1 MENVMA
7 GLARF
12 AIRFRYVIIAGWLIA
27 GALCIALLPGL
38 SSAVNTDNSSFLPA
52 SSPSVHALDLA
63 APFQPVNDTTGAL
76 VVLGKAKLSSSDQ
89 SAVTKLENKIA
100 KDEHVV
106 SVSAQGLSKDGKAAK
121 AQVVFDVQTSSVD
134 ASSTVAGV
142 RATMSGF
149 ALPAGL
155 SSYLTGQLPSAVD
168 NQNSQAHAQ
177 KLTEELSLAVILIM
191 LVLVFRAV
199 LAPLLILLPAELAL
213 QMSGR
218 IIAGLSS
225 HGLQV
230 STVTQTMLVVL
241 MLGAGTDYGLF
252 LAMRVREE
260 MAGGADTHTAIERAG
275 RYVGESISAS
285 AGTVIAALLCLLLA
299 SFGLYSGLGP
309 ALALGIGIMLVA
321 ALTLIPALFAVLG
334 RAAFWPRPVRPV
346 EREGAWARLADVVI
360 AHPVI
365 TLVLG
370 VVFLA
375 GLGAFSFGYT
385 SSGFGGQTTG
395 PSGSQSAQGTN
406 VINAHYPPA
415 VANPTSVLLVYPSSV
430 WKDLTPVQHAENDLG
445 KKPVFASVTGLFD
458 ANGTTISVQQLSSLY
473 SELGPPGKLPAT
485 EPAGTPVPADQYNA
499 YRATSQFVSPDG
511 KTVQFYTS
519 LAAGSP
525 ASTPALNATPDM
537 RTATTSVAHGNGAV
551 DSGVSGLAPA
561 SYDVSTVS
569 QSDLVTIVPVVLI
582 VIALLL
588 GLLLRSVVAPVYLVL
603 TVLLSYFAALGI
615 AVLIFQFGAGDSG
628 LNFVLPFLLFVFLM
642 ALGEDY
648 NILVMTRIRE
658 EAHKRPLRPAVAMA
672 AHHTGT
678 TVTSAGLILAA
689 TFGVAGLTGATTQI
703 KELGAAIALGV
714 LLDTFLVRTLLVP
727 AIVVLCRRYNWWPS
741 KLSRL
746 EPAGSGAGQP
756 APAPAGPSRAAK
768 SKPTAARRR

>member
-1 MENVMA
+1 MGDVMA
-7 GLARF
+7 ALARF
-12 AIRFRYVIIAGWLIA
+12 AVRFRYLIIAAWLIA
-27 GALCIALLPGL
+27 GALCIVLLPDL

-52 SSPSVHALDLA
+52 STPSEHALSLA
-63 APFQPVNDTTGAL
+63 APFQPVNDTTGTL
-76 VVLGKAKLSSSDQ
+76 VVLGKSKLSSNDQ
-89 SAVTKLENKIA
+89 SEVTKLEKKIA
-100 KDEHVV
+100 KDNHVV
-106 SVSAQGLSKDGKAAK
+106 SVSAQGLSKDGKATK
-121 AQVVFDVQTSSVD
+121 AQVVFNVQTSSVD
-134 ASSTVAGV
+134 ASPTVAAV
-142 RATMSGF
+142 RSTISGF
-149 ALPAGL
+149 GLPSGL
-155 SSYLTGQLPSAVD
+155 SGYLTGQLPSAVD

-177 KLTEELSLAVILIM
+177 KLTEDLSLAVILIM
-191 LVLVFRAV
+191 LIIVFRAA
-199 LAPLLILLPAELAL
+199 LAPLIILLPAELSL
-213 QMSGR
+213 QMSGH
-218 IIAGLSS
+218 IIAGLST

-260 MAGGADTHTAIERAG
+260 MADGATPHVAIERAG
-275 RYVGESISAS
+275 RYVGESITAS

-299 SFGLYSGLGP
+299 TFGLYSGLGP
-309 ALALGIGIMLVA
+309 ALALGIAIMLLA
-321 ALTLIPALFAVLG
+321 ALTLIPALLAVFG
-334 RAAFWPRPVRPV
+334 RATFWPRHVRPV
-346 EREGAWARLADVVI
+346 EREGLWARLADVVI
-360 AHPVI
+360 EHPVV

-375 GLGAFSFGYT
+375 VLGSFAAGYT

-395 PSGSQSAQGTN
+395 PAGSQSANGTN
-406 VINAHYPPA
+406 VINDHYPPA
-415 VANPTSVLLVYPSSV
+415 VANPTSVLMVYPKSV
-430 WKDLTPVQHAENDLG
+430 WKDLTPVQQAENDLA
-445 KKPVFASVTGLFD
+445 KKPVFATVTGLFN
-458 ANGTTISVQQLSSLY
+458 ANGTTISVQQLNSLY

-499 YRATSQFVSPDG
+499 YRATSQFVSPNG

-519 LAAGSP
+519 LAAGP
-525 ASTPALNATPDM
+525 PDSTAALNATPDM
-537 RTATTSVAHGNGAV
+537 RTAADSVARANRAV
-551 DSGVSGLAPA
+551 DNGVSGLAPA

-569 QSDLVTIVPVVLI
+569 QNDLTKIVPVVLV

-588 GLLLRSVVAPVYLVL
+588 GLLLRSLVAPAYLVL

-615 AVLIFQFGAGDSG
+615 AVLIFGVGAGDSG

-658 EAHKRPLRPAVAMA
+658 EAHTLPLRKAVAMA

-689 TFGVAGLTGATTQI
+689 TFGVAGITGATSQI
-703 KELGAAIALGV
+703 KELGTAIALGV

-727 AIVVLCRRYNWWPS
+727 AIVVLCGRWNWWPS
-741 KLSRL
+741 KLFRQ
-746 EPAGSGAGQP
+746 EPIEDTAGQP
-756 APAPAGPSRAAK
+756 GTAK
-768 SKPTAARRR
+768 TSAVTRP